1 MGGAWPSIDRELSF
15 VGAGLSSSVNHHH
28 SWVGG
33 SLCARDGGWL
43 LMWNAQHV
51 MSVVWWWCH
60 LVGTTTITV
69 LHCCF
74 VVVVSMVVVI
84 GVSLG
89 CCVLLLW

>member
-1 MGGAWPSIDRELSF
+1 MSGAWPSIDRELSF
-15 VGAGLSSSVNHHH
+15 VGAGLSPSVNHHH

-43 LMWNAQHV
+43 LMWNAHTSCQ
-51 MSVVWWWCH
+51 SFGGGAIWLAPPPSLFFIVV
-60 LVGTTTITV
+60 V
-69 LHCCF
+69 